1 MSELG
6 LHLSKHQLKLVL
18 KLTTKF
24 DLDVSKVTYSSGR
37 SLIFRKY
44 DKVYQIYLSDKLFN
58 KVVFNLTLLSDVVGI
73 IKYYNI
79 YEKLNTI
86 VYEYVD
92 PIYNIH
98 DNSINISGSSSSSGG
113 GPDSFYADIDN
124 ILSSL
129 AMNRLVHG
137 DFCCDNIGYSQIQNR
152 YVVYDLETARY
163 TRWGDEELDRNRFK
177 KSVKFCSQPV
187 FRSIQVDV

>member
-6 LHLSKHQLKLVL
+6 LCLSKHQLKLVL

-44 DKVYQIYLSDKLFN
+44 DKVYQIYLSDVLFN
-58 KVVFNLTLLSDVVGI
+58 KIVYNLTLLSDVVGI
-73 IKYYNI
+73 VKYYNI

-98 DNSINISGSSSSSGG
+98 DNSINISGTGG
-113 GPDSFYADIDN
+113 TDSFYADIEN

-187 FRSIQVDV
+187 FRSTQVDV